1 MQDWISAELATVGEY
16 RAFPGAD
23 GLEQGLADI
32 GAAHPEA
39 VTRRRVGT
47 SRLGDAIHAVQIGS
61 GPREALVFG
70 LPHPNEPVGGLTA
83 LHLAERLAADQD
95 LRHRLGMR
103 FTIISCIDPDG
114 LRRNEGW
121 LAGPFTRT
129 HYARHFYRPAG
140 DEQIEWTFPVEYQ
153 SLYFDAVLPET
164 AALVRLIDQ
173 LRPQLMVSLHNSELG
188 GAYYYLSR
196 PVPPLYPVL
205 QEIPTSLSL
214 PLDRGEPEGP
224 EIVKFDDAIFEGL
237 GIKPIYDHAVA
248 AGRNPAEVSGG
259 DGSGGYAERYGTL
272 TLFSEVPYWSHPDS
286 SDPTATDESYADLL
300 REQGRQMDE
309 LTALLQRVLDRAS
322 ASFAAAGSPYLTAS
336 RYFIPALAR
345 MGQSNR
351 ERADQPGNDR
361 PATVAERFSLSDVVT
376 SFQLRYGGMLLRALD
391 GELAI
396 GNAAKAIREGRGEI
410 AEAFEKWCAA
420 ADVVEAQCTVHP
432 IRSLV
437 ATQYGAILAT
447 AAHLAA
453 ERPEAERPGSEQ
465 LGAERR

>member
-1 MQDWISAELATVGEY
+1 MQDWISAELATVPEY
-16 RAFPGAD
+16 RAFASAD
-23 GLEQGLADI
+23 ALERGLADLA
-32 GAAHPEA
+32 AAHPES

-47 SRLGDAIHAVQIGS
+47 SRLGDAIHAVPIGS

-83 LHLAERLAADQD
+83 LHLAERLATDAA
-95 LRHRLGMR
+95 LRDRLGLR
-103 FTIISCIDPDG
+103 FTIIACIDPDG

-173 LRPQLMVSLHNSELG
+173 LRPELMVSLHNSELG

-196 PVPPLYPVL
+196 PVPPLYPAL
-205 QEIPTSLSL
+205 QEIPVTLGV

-224 EIVKFDDAIFEGL
+224 EIVKYDDAIFEGL

-248 AGRNPAEVSGG
+248 AGRDPAELSGG

-286 SDPTATDESYADLL
+286 SNATPIADSYADLL
-300 REQGRQMDE
+300 RDQGKRMDE
-309 LTALLQRVLDRAS
+309 MSGLLQRILDAAS
-322 ASFAAAGSPYLTAS
+322 SSFTAGGSPYLTAS
-336 RYFIPALAR
+336 RYFIPALGR
-345 MGQSNR
+345 IGQTNR
-351 ERADQPGNDR
+351 DRADEPGNDR
-361 PATVAERFSLSDVVT
+361 PATVAERFSLADVVT

-396 GNAAKAIREGRGEI
+396 GNAAKPIREGREEL
-410 AEAFEKWCAA
+410 AAAFETWCAA
-420 ADVVEAQCTVHP
+420 ADVVEAQCAMHP

-447 AAHLAA
+447 AA
-453 ERPEAERPGSEQ
+453 Q
-465 LGAERR
+465 LGADQR